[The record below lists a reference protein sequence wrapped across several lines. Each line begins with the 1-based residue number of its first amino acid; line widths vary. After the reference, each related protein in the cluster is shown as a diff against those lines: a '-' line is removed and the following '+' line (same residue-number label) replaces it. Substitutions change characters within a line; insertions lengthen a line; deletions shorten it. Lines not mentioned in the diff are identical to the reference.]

1 MTKKMRNT
9 FITAFTML
17 ALGTGMLACGAMNN
31 VSASAETPASDFRMA
46 GATVKLFEIE
56 GQDDNSAIRFRI
68 QMSDAKY
75 ATVYAENSTYSV
87 GALLLPADCTTETTL
102 TKETVVT
109 KAGASIY
116 EQAIL
121 AEDWVAS
128 KENTGYKE
136 TYVDLYNFPREDYN
150 RVILATGYVYDGTD
164 YTYTY
169 EYAADGETKENVTLD
184 RSMAYVANEAINDTS
199 ATAPSDEQKALAEN
213 YILTYA
219 VNYVDAKTGDTILTS
234 SAKYGETVT
243 VPEHTEF
250 AEITGAYVD
259 QAKTTPFAGE
269 IKGTTTIYTTGTYF
283 TGEGTKASP
292 YVMDTAEEVFLFAKQ
307 INENGYTYEGKY
319 LKTTTNIDLGADS
332 IWTPIE
338 AGFKGTFD
346 GRSKTISNVNIN
358 NALGKQGFFS
368 ELNAGTIKNLELSV
382 NITSTNEDK
391 GIIAGLVST
400 VSGAVT
406 IDSCSVTGS
415 ITGYKAVAGIV
426 SYVSGGGLTVKNCT
440 NYATITA
447 TQTGT
452 AVNVLT
458 GGIVGQ
464 TTGVVIV
471 DNCKNYG
478 NINATGQFVGG
489 VAGLLRKA
497 SGAKISNCYNHGNI
511 TLSESSKWV
520 GGVIGDC
527 RINIS
532 NIYCLNTATIT
543 VGTDTK
549 AVGEYELI
557 YESTTTDNGKITAV
571 FGRSVASTTVENYG
585 LCDADGN
592 AITE

>member
-184 RSMAYVANEAINDTS
+184 RSMAQVANAAINDTS

-243 VPEHTEF
+243 VPNHTEN

-259 QAKTTPFAGE
+259 QAKATPFAGE

-283 TGEGTKASP
+283 TGEGTEADP
-292 YVMDTAEEVFLFAKQ
+292 YQIADAADLNLFAKQ
-307 INENGYTYEGKY
+307 ITTNKYTYSGKF
-319 LKTTTNIDLGADS
+319 LKLTNNIDLGAS
-332 IWTPIE
+332 SSWTPI
-338 AGFKGTFD
+338 AKGFVGTLD
-346 GRSKTISNVNIN
+346 GDNKTVSNVNIN
-358 NALGKQGFFS
+358 STENNVGFFS
-368 ELNAGTIKNLELSV
+368 IVNDATIKNLKLDVAVSGTETV
-382 NITSTNEDK
+382 
-391 GIIAGLVST
+391 GGLVALVETGETTIENCT
-400 VSGAVT
+400 VSG
-406 IDSCSVTGS
+406 SVTAS
-415 ITGYKAVAGIV
+415 KVQI
-426 SYVSGGGLTVKNCT
+426 
-440 NYATITA
+440 
-447 TQTGT
+447 
-452 AVNVLT
+452 
-458 GGIVGQ
+458 GGIVGNAKG
-464 TTGVVIV
+464 TLDMKDCVNFANVTAKNSGSSSNILLGGVIGGIA
-471 DNCKNYG
+471 DSKNYS
-478 NINATGQFVGG
+478 ATFKNCVNRGTITLDATKGSFVGG
-489 VAGLLRKA
+489 VAGLLRA
-497 SGAKISNCYNHGNI
+497 RTGAVISDCYNYGNI
-511 TLSESSKWV
+511 IAPTGATWV
-520 GGVIGDC
+520 AGVVGCNRIEMTDC
-527 RINIS
+527 
-532 NIYCLNTATIT
+532 YCLNTATIT
-543 VGTDTK
+543 VGTTVNT
-549 AVGEYELI
+549 ASALTISGSSS
-557 YESTTTDNGKITAV
+557 STVYYLAGTSTGATIT
-571 FGRSVASTTVENYG
+571 GG

>member
-31 VSASAETPASDFRMA
+31 VSASAETQTPASDFRMA
-46 GATVKLFEIE
+46 GATVKLFEMVK

-150 RVILATGYVYDGTD
+150 RVILATGYIYDGTD

-184 RSMAYVANEAINDTS
+184 RSMAQVANAAINDTS

-243 VPEHTEF
+243 VPNHTEN

-259 QAKTTPFAGE
+259 EAKTTPFAGE

-283 TGEGTKASP
+283 TGEGTKTSP

-358 NALGKQGFFS
+358 ATEDTTGFFRF
-368 ELNAGTIKNLELSV
+368 LNGATIKNLKLSV
-382 NITSTNEDK
+382 NVVNTNQ
-391 GIIAGLVST
+391 IAGGLVGT
-400 VSGAVT
+400 VSGTAT
-406 IDSCSVTGS
+406 IDTCT
-415 ITGYKAVAGIV
+415 
-426 SYVSGGGLTVKNCT
+426 VSGSVKGSSTV
-440 NYATITA
+440 
-447 TQTGT
+447 
-452 AVNVLT
+452 
-458 GGIVGQ
+458 GGIVAYVGKDGSLTIKNCENKANVTSSGIDKQ
-464 TTGVVIV
+464 YVYVGGVLGSTQGKVV
-471 DNCKNYG
+471 MSNC
-478 NINATGQFVGG
+478 INRGTIEQQVAGQFVGG
-489 VAGLLRKA
+489 VAGLLR
-497 SGAKISNCYNHGNI
+497 AKTGSSITGCYNYGNI
-511 TLSESSKWV
+511 IAPTGATWV
-520 GGVIGDC
+520 AGVVGCNRIEMTDC
-527 RINIS
+527 
-532 NIYCLNTATIT
+532 YCLNTATIT
-543 VGTDTK
+543 VGTTVNTASALTISGSSSS
-549 AVGEYELI
+549 AVYYLAGT
-557 YESTTTDNGKITAV
+557 STGATIT
-571 FGRSVASTTVENYG
+571 GG

>member
-136 TYVDLYNFPREDYN
+136 TYVDLYNFPRKDYN

-219 VNYVDAKTGDTILTS
+219 VNYVDAETGDTILTS

-243 VPEHTEF
+243 VPNHTEN

-259 QAKTTPFAGE
+259 QAKATPFAGE

-283 TGEGTKASP
+283 TGKGTEADP
-292 YVMDTAEEVFLFAKQ
+292 YQIADAADLNLFAKQ
-307 INENGYTYEGKY
+307 ITTNKYTYSGKF
-319 LKTTTNIDLGADS
+319 LKLTNNIDLGAS
-332 IWTPIE
+332 SSWTPI
-338 AGFKGTFD
+338 AKGFVGTLD
-346 GRSKTISNVNIN
+346 GDNKTVSNVNIN
-358 NALGKQGFFS
+358 STENNVGFFS
-368 ELNAGTIKNLELSV
+368 IIHNATIKNLKINA
-382 NITSTNEDK
+382 NITGNQTVGGLVGLIDAGETTIENCSVSGSVTATTNQIG
-391 GIIAGLVST
+391 GIIGNTAGTLNIVDCINY
-400 VSGAVT
+400 ANVT
-406 IDSCSVTGS
+406 ANNSNNNSNIFLGGIIGS
-415 ITGYKAVAGIV
+415 IADSKNYSATF
-426 SYVSGGGLTVKNCT
+426 KNCV
-440 NYATITA
+440 NKGTITA
-447 TQTGT
+447 KTKG
-452 AVNVLT
+452 AFI
-458 GGIVGQ
+458 GGI
-464 TTGVVIV
+464 
-471 DNCKNYG
+471 
-478 NINATGQFVGG
+478 
-489 VAGLLRKA
+489 AGLLRARTGA
-497 SGAKISNCYNHGNI
+497 SISNCYNYGNI
-511 TLSESSKWV
+511 VAGDSSTWV
-520 GGVIGDC
+520 AGVVGCNRIEMTDC
-527 RINIS
+527 
-532 NIYCLNTATIT
+532 YCLNTATIT
-543 VGTDTK
+543 VGTTVNT
-549 AVGEYELI
+549 ASALTISGSSS
-557 YESTTTDNGKITAV
+557 STVYYLAGTSVNGTTIT
-571 FGRSVASTTVENYG
+571 GG

>member
-17 ALGTGMLACGAMNN
+17 ALGTGMLACGGMNN

-46 GATVKLFEIE
+46 GATVKLFEMVE

-136 TYVDLYNFPREDYN
+136 TYVDLYNFPRGDYN

-164 YTYTY
+164 YMYTY

-184 RSMAYVANEAINDTS
+184 RSMAYVANEAITDTS

-243 VPEHTEF
+243 VPNHTEN
-250 AEITGAYVD
+250 AEITDAYVD

-283 TGEGTKASP
+283 TGEGTEADP
-292 YVMDTAEEVFLFAKQ
+292 YQIADAADLNLFAKQ
-307 INENGYTYEGKY
+307 ITTNKYTYSGKF
-319 LKTTTNIDLGADS
+319 LKLTNNIDLGAS
-332 IWTPIE
+332 SSWTPI
-338 AGFKGTFD
+338 AKGFVGTLD
-346 GRSKTISNVNIN
+346 GDSKTVSNVNIN
-358 NALGKQGFFS
+358 STENNVGFFS
-368 ELNAGTIKNLELSV
+368 IIHNATIKNLKINA
-382 NITSTNEDK
+382 NITGNQTVGGLVGLIDTGETTIENCSVSGSVTATTNQIG
-391 GIIAGLVST
+391 GIIGNT
-400 VSGAVT
+400 
-406 IDSCSVTGS
+406 TGTLN
-415 ITGYKAVAGIV
+415 IADCI
-426 SYVSGGGLTVKNCT
+426 
-440 NYATITA
+440 NYANVTANNSGKTSGNIFLGGIIGSTPKSENYSATFTNCVNRGTITA
-447 TQTGT
+447 KTKG
-452 AVNVLT
+452 AY
-458 GGIVGQ
+458 I
-464 TTGVVIV
+464 
-471 DNCKNYG
+471 
-478 NINATGQFVGG
+478 GG
-489 VAGLLRKA
+489 VAGLLRERDG
-497 SGAKISNCYNHGNI
+497 SMSNCYNYGDI
-511 TLSESSKWV
+511 VVGAGSTWV
-520 GGVIGDC
+520 AGEVGCNRIEMTDC
-527 RINIS
+527 
-532 NIYCLNTATIT
+532 YCLNTATIT
-543 VGTDTK
+543 VGTTVNT
-549 AVGEYELI
+549 ASALTISGSSS
-557 YESTTTDNGKITAV
+557 STVYYLAGTSTGATIT
-571 FGRSVASTTVENYG
+571 GG
-585 LCDADGN
+585 LCDAEGN

>member
-46 GATVKLFEIE
+46 CATVKLFEMVE

-150 RVILATGYVYDGTD
+150 RVILATGYIYDGTD

-184 RSMAYVANEAINDTS
+184 RSMAQVANAAINDTS

-219 VNYVDAKTGDTILTS
+219 VNYVDAETRDTILTS

-243 VPEHTEF
+243 VPNHTEN

-283 TGEGTKASP
+283 TGEGTKTSP

-319 LKTTTNIDLGADS
+319 LKTTKNIDLGADS
-332 IWTPIE
+332 VWTPIE

-358 NALGKQGFFS
+358 ATEDTTGFFRFLS
-368 ELNAGTIKNLELSV
+368 GATIKNLKLSV
-382 NITSTNEDK
+382 NVVNTAK
-391 GIIAGLVST
+391 IAGGLVGT
-400 VSGAVT
+400 VSGTAT
-406 IDSCSVTGS
+406 IDACT
-415 ITGYKAVAGIV
+415 
-426 SYVSGGGLTVKNCT
+426 VSGSVKGSSTV
-440 NYATITA
+440 
-447 TQTGT
+447 
-452 AVNVLT
+452 
-458 GGIVGQ
+458 GGIVAYVG
-464 TTGVVIV
+464 TNGSLTITDCTNNANVTSSGIDNKYVYVGGVLGSTQGKVV
-471 DNCKNYG
+471 MSNCENYG
-478 NINATGQFVGG
+478 TIEQQVAGQFVGG
-489 VAGLLRKA
+489 VAGLLR
-497 SGAKISNCYNHGNI
+497 AKTGSSITGCYNYGNI
-511 TLSESSKWV
+511 IAPTGAAWV
-520 GGVIGDC
+520 AGVVGCNRIEMTDC
-527 RINIS
+527 
-532 NIYCLNTATIT
+532 YCLNTATIT
-543 VGTDTK
+543 VGTTVNT
-549 AVGEYELI
+549 ASALTISGSSS
-557 YESTTTDNGKITAV
+557 STVYYLAGTSTSATIT
-571 FGRSVASTTVENYG
+571 GG